1 MNSHR
6 TLCTAVVTL
15 ALTLILTGCGH
26 TNNLASYDVV
36 GKKALFR
43 SVVTTK
49 GGARTAVSSP
59 SSGNGNIIADIATAA
74 GSQLMSDQAEQKL
87 RDAIN
92 VDSIAAGV
100 AAGMLSSSIDY
111 LSMTPVE
118 SMSDDP
124 DYIIETELQEFTISS
139 SAAGLQARVC
149 ARSRMIDRRTGGLV
163 WDDSEAHT
171 VDISQ
176 SFIAAFGPAPV
187 ATGAGVFNAVKLLNM
202 SEEEI
207 REVMAMA
214 GQLAGR
220 EIGETL
226 REDVAELHER

>member
-1 MNSHR
+1 MNIYR
-6 TLCTAVVTL
+6 TLCAAL
-15 ALTLILTGCGH
+15 IALTMIGCGH
-26 TNNLASYDVV
+26 TNNLAEYDVT

-43 SVVTTK
+43 NVVTTK
-49 GGARTAVSSP
+49 GGARTAVNSP
-59 SSGNGNIIADIATAA
+59 ASGNGGGNIIADIATAV
-74 GSQLMSDQAEQKL
+74 GSQVMSDQAEQKL

-100 AAGMLSSSIDY
+100 AIGMLSSTVDY
-111 LSMTPVE
+111 LSITPVE

-139 SAAGLQARVC
+139 SASGLQARVC

-176 SFIAAFGPAPV
+176 SFVAAFGPAPV
-187 ATGAGVFNAVKLLNM
+187 STGAGVFNAVKLLNM
-202 SEEEI
+202 TEEEI